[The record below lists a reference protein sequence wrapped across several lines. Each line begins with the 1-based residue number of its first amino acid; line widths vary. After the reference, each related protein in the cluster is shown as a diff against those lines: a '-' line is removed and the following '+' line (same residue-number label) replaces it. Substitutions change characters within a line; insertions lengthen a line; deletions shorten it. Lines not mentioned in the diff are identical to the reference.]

1 MPRPRRTDD
10 GLNKFQR
17 YRQQKSRKGMKL
29 LRVWA
34 PDPRRPEF
42 AAEAKRQGRLLRGQ
56 LEEIE
61 TLEFIDALVEWPQA

>member
-1 MPRPRRTDD
+1 
-10 GLNKFQR
+10 
-17 YRQQKSRKGMKL
+17 MKL